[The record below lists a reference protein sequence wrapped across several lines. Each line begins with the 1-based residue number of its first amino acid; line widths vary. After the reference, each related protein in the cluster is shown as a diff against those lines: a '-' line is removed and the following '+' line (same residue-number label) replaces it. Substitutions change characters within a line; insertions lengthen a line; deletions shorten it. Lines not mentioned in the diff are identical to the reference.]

1 MSTTAQLRL
10 PPELMLMV
18 FNHLERTASPST
30 LATAART
37 SHSFHRNLIPVLYR
51 SPTLTK
57 HNCHSFFYGLFSILG
72 LSQEE
77 KKAWWEGELEYKKS
91 RVARRIAML
100 GLVQSVVLADLEAVK
115 ICNTAIAA
123 LRAEGL
129 RAPPCDWY
137 KPHMDD
143 SPTRALLFYGRVPLN
158 VRLSSKLL
166 LSLAGAYPPDRV
178 TPTLMTEVLGG
189 MVRPSGTL
197 SVQLPREEFKMP
209 YLWRKIVTSICL
221 EVYPRMLVIND
232 VGEKAH
238 VTSLAFS
245 SLGAAIRFGNDVGEP
260 EIWQVLESFYR
271 RYLLSITQDSLHC
284 IIYNYPP
291 EGLTELKRQDTVEN
305 AILSKAFSDLHQSFE
320 AKEVK
325 LKVWMEGAKE
335 SNVSME
341 EMGNELM
348 EFMKSA

>member
-1 MSTTAQLRL
+1 M
-10 PPELMLMV
+10 PEKGPGTEDDEPSYEYFPL
-18 FNHLERTASPST
+18 LESLCRKMKPRTLVIDDVVPEHFEDTGIEHALSSSRGV
-30 LATAART
+30 AFR
-37 SHSFHRNLIPVLYR
+37 YR
-51 SPTLTK
+51 DSADAEAIVQTMGNVADL
-57 HNCHSFFYGLFSILG
+57 LW
-72 LSQEE
+72 QE
-77 KKAWWEGELEYKKS
+77 
-91 RVARRIAML
+91 ML